1 MTPGVI
7 PLAAVSPLA
16 LALAAGLVVLL
27 LVFAL
32 ATYIGGEKTKI
43 VDRISDYQLDPAY
56 VPEAPPEMQLSESKV
71 VQQAVDLTGNLA
83 GRTRALGA
91 TEKLLEQADV
101 PLQPAEALFF
111 YLAGVIILTVV
122 LVLLLHPWPVGLVI
136 AVFVAAVPPV
146 LLKVRRRKR
155 VARFQEQLPQ
165 ILTLLAGSLRAGF
178 SFVQGLES
186 VAGES
191 FDPMKREMQ
200 RVFTE
205 GRLGR
210 PIEEAM
216 DEAADRMDSTDL
228 RWAVMAIRIQR
239 EVGGNLAELLDT
251 VADTMSERERLHREV
266 GALTAEG
273 RISAIVM
280 GIFPFAFCGFLYV
293 IKPDYLTTLF
303 TDSTGLLL
311 VIGSAVLAVFGF
323 FWLMKIVQ
331 IDI

>member
-1 MTPGVI
+1 MNPGVI
-7 PLAAVSPLA
+7 PLAAISPLA

-27 LVFAL
+27 LAFAL
-32 ATYIGGEKTKI
+32 ATYLGGEKTRI

-56 VPEAPPEMQLSESKV
+56 VPEAAPEMQLSESKV

-83 GRTRALGA
+83 GRTRALGI

-101 PLQPAEALFF
+101 PLRPAEALFF
-111 YLAGVIILTVV
+111 YFAGITILTVV
-122 LVLLLHPWPVGLVI
+122 LVLLLHPWMVGLVI
-136 AVFVAAVPPV
+136 AAFVAAAPPV
-146 LLKVRRRKR
+146 LLKARRRKR
-155 VARFQEQLPQ
+155 VALFQEQLPQ
-165 ILTLLAGSLRAGF
+165 ILSLLAGSMRAGF
-178 SFVQGLES
+178 SFIQGLES
-186 VAGES
+186 VANES
-191 FDPMKREMQ
+191 ADPMKREMQ
-200 RVFTE
+200 RVFNE

-210 PIEEAM
+210 PIEDAM

-251 VADTMSERERLHREV
+251 VADTMTARDRLHREV

-273 RISAIVM
+273 RISAIVL
-280 GIFPFAFCGFLYV
+280 GIFPFAFAGFLYV

-303 TDSTGLLL
+303 TDSTGLIL
-311 VIGSAVLAVFGF
+311 VIASAILAVFGF